1 MKIVEYPHPAL
12 RCPARPLT
20 SIDERVRTQAKQML
34 ELMYKARGLGL
45 ASNQVALPYQLI
57 VINHTADPIQTE
69 AEQVLINPIIIERK
83 GSMESEEGCLS
94 FPELFAKVRRA
105 KTIKARAYNL
115 KGELIEITCSDL
127 PSRLVQHEVD
137 HLHGVLFIDKMGPIA
152 RMASRGAL
160 KEFERKYRKAQ
171 ERGDIPT
178 EAEIKKILDDLANQA

>member
-12 RCPARPLT
+12 RYPARPLT
-20 SIDERVRTQAKQML
+20 SIDEQVRTQAKQML

-57 VINHTADPIQTE
+57 VINHTADPEQTE
-69 AEQVLINPIIIERK
+69 AEQVLINPVIIERR
-83 GSMESEEGCLS
+83 GSMEGEEGCLS
-94 FPELFAKVRRA
+94 FPELYAKVRRA
-105 KTIKARAYNL
+105 KTIKTRAYNL
-115 KGELIEITCSDL
+115 KGELVEITCSDL

-152 RMASRGAL
+152 RMSSRAAI

-171 ERGDIPT
+171 ERGDIPP
-178 EAEIKKILDDLANQA
+178 EAEIKRMMDEL